1 MTKGHRER
9 IQIRKSEMRG
19 KQNNRICRN
28 SKYHHTVLL
37 KFIFKKSRKSGQ
49 NDQFSIQGAVTKVK
63 SGSEKISKLY
73 HES

>member
-1 MTKGHRER
+1 MTKGHREC
-9 IQIRKSEMRG
+9 IQIIKSEMRG

-28 SKYHHTVLL
+28 SKHHHTVLL
-37 KFIFKKSRKSGQ
+37 KFTFKKSGKSGL
-49 NDQFSIQGAVTKVK
+49 NDQFPIQGAVTKVK

>member
-1 MTKGHRER
+1 MTKGHRES
-9 IQIRKSEMRG
+9 IKITKSERRG
-19 KQNNRICRN
+19 KQNNRIWE
-28 SKYHHTVLL
+28 SKHHHTVLL
-37 KFIFKKSRKSGQ
+37 KFMFKKSRKSGQ